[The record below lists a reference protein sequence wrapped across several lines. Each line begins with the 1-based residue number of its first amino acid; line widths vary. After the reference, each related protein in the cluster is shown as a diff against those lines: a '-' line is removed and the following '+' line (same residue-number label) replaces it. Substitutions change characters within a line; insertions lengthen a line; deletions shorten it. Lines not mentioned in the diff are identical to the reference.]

1 MSVEFSF
8 ENPRDTLF
16 LLSLTVEVAFQVS
29 LAASRATA
37 FGLSDG
43 DTALL
48 SLLGRL

>member
-1 MSVEFSF
+1 MSVEVSF

-29 LAASRATA
+29 LATSRATA
-37 FGLSDG
+37 FVLSVG
-43 DTALL
+43 NTALL